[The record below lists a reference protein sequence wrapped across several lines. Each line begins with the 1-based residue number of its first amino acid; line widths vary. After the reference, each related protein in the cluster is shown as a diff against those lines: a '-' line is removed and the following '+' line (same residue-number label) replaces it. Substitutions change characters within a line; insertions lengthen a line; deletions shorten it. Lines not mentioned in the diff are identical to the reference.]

1 MNRRGER
8 VTREPWRQEQ
18 RRIREKEDTF
28 VRETRDRRGK
38 RKGQALFL
46 PRGNTIIAGEKKRKK
61 KKGKKEKGRG
71 RGRGRERER
80 ERERGREGGRE
91 RKGGRMRDGR
101 RRTNLGAI
109 VAASAG
115 RRKTWAANKGQ
126 GWKALV
132 EGNASG
138 NAASL
143 IKVSMMSVD

>member
-8 VTREPWRQEQ
+8 VAREPWRQEQ

-46 PRGNTIIAGEKKRKK
+46 PRGNTIIPGEKKRER
-61 KKGKKEKGRG
+61 KERK
-71 RGRGRERER
+71 RERER
-80 ERERGREGGRE
+80 ERKRERGRKRKKRRE
-91 RKGGRMRDGR
+91 MRDGR

-138 NAASL
+138 NVASL

>member
-80 ERERGREGGRE
+80 EREREGGRE
-91 RKGGRMRDGR
+91 EEKEKEGGCVMGGDGRISALSWLHPQGGGKPGRRTRAKGGKR
-101 RRTNLGAI
+101 
-109 VAASAG
+109 
-115 RRKTWAANKGQ
+115 W
-126 GWKALV
+126 
-132 EGNASG
+132 
-138 NAASL
+138 
-143 IKVSMMSVD
+143 